1 MKILS
6 CRKLSWGLVSL
17 MALAVLMWG
26 LGPSSSS
33 AADSVKIGL
42 LAPFS
47 PPGDPAAGKRMRWGA
62 ELAIEYINK
71 EMGGV
76 LGGRTVE
83 LVVED
88 DAGTPADGIAGFRK
102 LVQKDGV
109 VAVVGQYHSSVCLA
123 VNKVSQDLQVP
134 LFSSGASSPKITES
148 QNPYIFSI
156 MSLTPDR
163 AKF

>member
-6 CRKLSWGLVSL
+6 CRNLSWGLVSL

-26 LGPSSSS
+26 LAPSSSS
-33 AADSVKIGL
+33 AAGPVKIGL

-76 LGGRTVE
+76 LGRISRIFTIYLIRISF
-83 LVVED
+83 LVW
-88 DAGTPADGIAGFRK
+88 TK
-102 LVQKDGV
+102 LP
-109 VAVVGQYHSSVCLA
+109 A
-123 VNKVSQDLQVP
+123 VN
-134 LFSSGASSPKITES
+134 
-148 QNPYIFSI
+148 
-156 MSLTPDR
+156 R
-163 AKF
+163 